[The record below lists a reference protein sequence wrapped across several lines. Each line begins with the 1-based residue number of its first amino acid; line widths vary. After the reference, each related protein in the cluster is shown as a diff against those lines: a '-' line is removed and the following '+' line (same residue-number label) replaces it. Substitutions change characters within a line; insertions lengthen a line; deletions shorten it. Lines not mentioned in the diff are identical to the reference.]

1 MIIHSKGRIRTLPER
16 WLLRFRV
23 YGDLRYLSHH
33 DMARVM
39 ERASARAEVPL
50 RYSRGY
56 NPRPRLSLLCPRP
69 VAVAVCDDP
78 LLLVTDEPVDTRRMS
93 EALNRQSPQGLEF
106 ETCEPAPRTTPRP
119 LRMDYCCPVV
129 DTAAVGLRLQELLER
144 DTWPVQRLVSRKSR
158 RGGFV
163 RRDIDLRG
171 LLSDLE
177 VRDGR
182 LWWTARPEG
191 DLWPRPG
198 EVLRLLSLP
207 ERPLLA
213 EVVRRHVRLNIDER
227 PKDRNGETQC
237 QN

>member
-1 MIIHSKGRIRTLPER
+1 MPER

-23 YGDLRYLSHH
+23 HGDLRYLSHH

-39 ERASARAEVPL
+39 ERTTARAEVPL
-50 RYSRGY
+50 RYSQGY

-78 LLLVTDEPVDTRRMS
+78 LLLVTEEPVDTSRMR
-93 EALNRQSPQGLEF
+93 EGLNRESPRGLQF
-106 ETCEPAPRTTPRP
+106 DTCEPATRATPQP
-119 LRMDYCCPVV
+119 VGMDYYCPVADVEAV
-129 DTAAVGLRLQELLER
+129 DSPLEELLKR
-144 DTWPVQRLVSRKSR
+144 DTWPVERLVSAKRR
-158 RGGFV
+158 RGGFA
-163 RRDIDLRG
+163 RREIDLREMV
-171 LLSDLE
+171 SDLE

-182 LWWTARPEG
+182 LWWKAQPRG

-213 EVVRRHVRLNIDER
+213 EVVRTHVRLDTDER